1 MVFLFCSFSFAE
13 TTTTEY
19 PDLIETDVLCSEAD
33 SYPQSID
40 ILPRAISSSA
50 IESEALKLSGMT
62 IYNQGSY
69 TGSKWA
75 LANNGSETRNLKTA
89 GCFLFSFAH
98 AYQWVTGE
106 KTDDS
111 FLIELIGAC
120 KDPNGQRSHSGCTGH
135 SGSSGSGVKHY
146 IKLCS
151 NKVESYSIPS
161 ENLTSLRN
169 CFNAGAVV
177 IISGCGHIAT
187 AVEEK
192 TIGDVSYTHIIDSN
206 WGTFQRKGNLAYYVI
221 DGTKITEIKYKG
233 YPQYSTSN
241 YHGSHYWI
249 KTSDLFSTFAF
260 SAAIKAG
267 TETGK
272 IGDFSHVADIQVVV
286 TTRTDKG
293 ITEYKL
299 QDEPY
304 AAANTKSTVAP
315 GTDLTTT
322 GVYKNKYDNYW
333 LKFTDGTFLC
343 ANDVVRK
350 TQASEPTASG
360 LVYPK
365 GDLPYGEGFNLK
377 GTITSSSTMP
387 EVWAAVYKAGDSSF
401 TPVTALLTNVKT
413 VDILNSALNVGSK
426 GGIRFGSLAQDN
438 YHFTLWVYYY
448 AYRNVEKTSDNP
460 LYRVQKAFLADEPFS
475 VGGGNGSTV
484 EPEDTLVSK
493 ITISNIPNDPLYLD
507 DYWYLD
513 STVEPAT
520 AVNKTLKWSSSN
532 PSVISVDQEGRLEAI
547 AKGSATIT
555 ATATDGS
562 GVKASVTISC
572 IEVITAESLTVNTNY
587 VELEVGESERIIA
600 TITPS
605 NITFGPEWWSDDES
619 VATVSADGVITAV
632 GLGSTEI
639 RVSVES
645 WYAEPGHLFETV
657 WVDVIENRPVTS
669 ITLNT
674 TSISLDVGD
683 ATALTATI
691 SPSNATNKSVT
702 WSTSNSTVA
711 TVDNNGGV
719 TAKGPGT
726 ATIYAAANDGSGK
739 SDSCTVTVTQ
749 PVTGISLN
757 TSTLALNTNGTAN
770 LTATV
775 SPSNASNKTVT
786 WKSSDTTVA
795 TVDSNGKVTAKGPG
809 SATITATAADGSGK
823 KATCTV
829 TVTQL
834 VTGITLNPTSL
845 ALDVGASS
853 TLIATV
859 SPSNASNKAISWS
872 SGNTAVATVDSNG
885 KVTAKA
891 PGTAVITA
899 SAHDG
904 SGVYA
909 TCSVT
914 VTQPVMS
921 VTLDQ
926 HSAAMIVGDAIS
938 LTATVKPDNVSNK
951 AVTWSS
957 SNSSVAAVD
966 ANGTVT
972 AKTPGSAVITVAA
985 ADGSGCSD
993 ACTITVEQPVVSISL
1008 TPNSATMNVGD
1019 IVTVAAT
1026 ISPANASNKAVKWSS
1041 STPSVATVSANGTI
1055 NAVSWGTATIQCTAE
1070 DGYGARAGIS
1080 IIVSGDVMTNPDMVL
1095 PAATTLIE
1103 DEAFMGVAA
1112 TSVKLP
1118 DSLVTIGAR
1127 AFANCKQLTQVYI
1140 PRGVTS
1146 IHTTSFDGTSALVI
1160 YGYRNSYAEE
1170 YAAQYGYTF
1179 VQLDPVQVILPTE
1192 ITISG
1197 STVLNV
1203 NSTAQ
1208 LQAVVSPDNVT
1219 DDTVTWSSS
1228 DTSVAT
1234 VDQNG
1239 LVTAISKGYVAIT
1252 ATAKADP
1259 RITASWS
1266 MEVKQPVRKITIS
1279 GTTTVKE
1286 GATAQLTATVEP
1298 ADANCKAVTWTSS
1311 NTSVATV
1318 NSSGVVTAINAGT
1331 TVITATA
1338 TDGSNISGK
1347 VTITVSPAT
1356 FSVNFDANGGSCS
1369 TSSITATRNA
1379 PLGNL
1384 PTATRDYYRL
1394 DGWYT
1399 AKSDGSEVT
1408 ADTVYSTASNV
1419 TLYAHW
1425 TIHPESGWVLESQ
1438 VPAGAQITATS
1449 WSYTEST
1456 ESTSSTM
1463 SGWTPNGSYWKQTG
1477 TGSKQYASFPGGYD
1491 TSNVYY
1497 TTLDK
1502 SPYTASETATAKR
1515 EVVDEWAGYI
1525 YWHWMYSCTYT
1536 PSSTANRTIS
1546 TTKQWASAAGAS
1558 DDVYFQYFFAMAST
1572 VDCKSNST
1580 TSAYSRPSGLET
1592 WNCSSIIPSL
1602 TTEAQRTSKTSGLGT
1617 DRFYRFSYYTST
1629 YTDYEKVFKY
1639 YRVLEYQTS
1648 DPGNG
1653 ENITEKTKY
1662 VKYREK

>member
-1 MVFLFCSFSFAE
+1 MKKLA
-13 TTTTEY
+13 
-19 PDLIETDVLCSEAD
+19 LALVLCV
-33 SYPQSID
+33 
-40 ILPRAISSSA
+40 
-50 IESEALKLSGMT
+50 ALCLQFGIACAYEDFT
-62 IYNQGSY
+62 DPNQA
-69 TGSKWA
+69 W
-75 LANNGSETRNLKTA
+75 N
-89 GCFLFSFAH
+89 
-98 AYQWVTGE
+98 
-106 KTDDS
+106 
-111 FLIELIGAC
+111 FLIAEGIVDEMSAHSQTLENRIKSIIFDGTGKSDSQIG
-120 KDPNGQRSHSGCTGH
+120 GTYYGG
-135 SGSSGSGVKHY
+135 G
-146 IKLCS
+146 
-151 NKVESYSIPS
+151 
-161 ENLTSLRN
+161 
-169 CFNAGAVV
+169 
-177 IISGCGHIAT
+177 ISGTGQCWGYGNSVMSKLFGVTESNTNGAHVNGPGVLLTTKLRGDTAYSYQSFKAAGIPQRAAVLIRTAPDSHFSLSAGDGKGHTEILLYYDEQYA
-187 AVEEK
+187 
-192 TIGDVSYTHIIDSN
+192 
-206 WGTFQRKGNLAYYVI
+206 YVI
-221 DGTKITEIKYKG
+221 DGNNRGSVPRKQCLWRYTWAEWSKKQLTGKDPSRTIKYVIYISDSEFNKQ
-233 YPQYSTSN
+233 YP
-241 YHGSHYWI
+241 
-249 KTSDLFSTFAF
+249 D
-260 SAAIKAG
+260 AIAG
-267 TETGK
+267 
-272 IGDFSHVADIQVVV
+272 IGDFDIVADIEVVV

-304 AAANTKSTVAP
+304 AAATTDRTVAP

-333 LKFTDGTFLC
+333 LRFTDGTFLC
-343 ANDVVRK
+343 ANDVVLK
-350 TQASEPTASG
+350 TQVSAPTATG

-377 GTITSSSTMP
+377 GTITSNSTMP
-387 EVWAAVYKAGDSSF
+387 EVWAAVYKLGDSSF
-401 TPVTALLTNVKT
+401 TPVTASLTNVKT
-413 VDILNSALNVGSK
+413 VDIINSALNVGSK
-426 GGIRFGSLAQDN
+426 GGIRFGNLARDN

-448 AYRNVEKTSDNP
+448 AYRDVEETSDYP
-460 LYRVQKAFLADEPFS
+460 LYRVQKAFLVDEPFT
-475 VGGGNGSTV
+475 VGGGSDSTPV
-484 EPEDTLVSK
+484 TKVSITNVPDEPLWVG
-493 ITISNIPNDPLYLD
+493 

-513 STVEPAT
+513 ATVSPTTAT
-520 AVNKTLKWSSSN
+520 NLTLKWSSSN
-532 PSVISVDQEGRLEAI
+532 PSVISVDQEGRLESLAE
-547 AKGSATIT
+547 GSATIT
-555 ATATDGS
+555 AAATDGS

-572 IEVITAESLTVNTNY
+572 IEFVGAESLSLSTSYAQLLIGETQTV
-587 VELEVGESERIIA
+587 IA
-600 TITPS
+600 TVVPANVTYGVI
-605 NITFGPEWWSDDES
+605 WWSEDES
-619 VATVSADGVITAV
+619 VATVSENGVITGV
-632 GLGSTEI
+632 GEGSTQI
-639 RVSVES
+639 RAEVMSA
-645 WYAEPGHLFETV
+645 YAEPGTLFEYV
-657 WVDVIENRPVTS
+657 YVDVVDSRPITG
-669 ITLNT
+669 ITLTPNNVHMKTGEAT
-674 TSISLDVGD
+674 TL
-683 ATALTATI
+683 ALTI

-702 WSTSNSTVA
+702 WSTSNATVA
-711 TVDNNGGV
+711 TVDSSGKV

-739 SDSCTVTVTQ
+739 SASCAVTVTQ

-775 SPSNASNKTVT
+775 SPSNASNKAVT

-809 SATITATAADGSGK
+809 SATITVTAADGSGK

-853 TLIATV
+853 TLIASV
-859 SPSNASNKAISWS
+859 SPSNASNKAVSWS
-872 SGNTAVATVDSNG
+872 SGNTTVATVDSNG

-899 SAHDG
+899 SAQDG

-914 VTQPVMS
+914 VTQPVTS

-938 LTATVKPDNVSNK
+938 LTATVKPDNASNK

-972 AKTPGSAVITVAA
+972 AKNPGSAVITVAA

-993 ACTITVEQPVVSISL
+993 ACTITVKQPVVSISL

-1019 IVTVAAT
+1019 TVTVATT

-1041 STPSVATVSANGTI
+1041 SNPSVATVSANGTI

-1112 TSVKLP
+1112 TSVKFP

-1140 PRGVTS
+1140 PKSVTS
-1146 IHTTSFDGTSALVI
+1146 IHATSFDGTSSLVI

-1239 LVTAISKGYVAIT
+1239 LVTAISRGYVAIT
-1252 ATAKADP
+1252 ATATADP

-1266 MEVKQPVRKITIS
+1266 MEVKQPVTRITIS

-1356 FSVNFDANGGSCS
+1356 FSVSFDANGGSCS

-1384 PTATRDYYRL
+1384 PTATRDYYRF

-1399 AKSDGSEVT
+1399 AKSDGSKVT

-1425 TIHPESGWVLESQ
+1425 TINPESGWVLPSQ

-1449 WSYTEST
+1449 WSYTISEDST
-1456 ESTSSTM
+1456 EPDK
-1463 SGWTPNGSYWKQTG
+1463 SGWTPNGSYWRQTDS
-1477 TGSKQYASFPGGYD
+1477 TGSIQYASFPSGFD
-1491 TSNVYY
+1491 DSNVYY
-1497 TTLDK
+1497 ESIADLDEC
-1502 SPYTASETATAKR
+1502 PYIANETATTKR
-1515 EVVDEWAGYI
+1515 EVTNQWTGYI
-1525 YWHWMYSCTYT
+1525 YWHWMYSRTY
-1536 PSSTANRTIS
+1536 SSTSTEIRISSKKGAYNAKGEAGSGSEYYNYKNFYAIASSVDCPYLSNGYCCGAN
-1546 TTKQWASAAGAS
+1546 
-1558 DDVYFQYFFAMAST
+1558 MASYN
-1572 VDCKSNST
+1572 CK
-1580 TSAYSRPSGLET
+1580 
-1592 WNCSSIIPSL
+1592 SIIPSG
-1602 TTEAQRTSKTSGLGT
+1602 ADTSKIGT
-1617 DRFYRFSYYTST
+1617 IRFFRFSYYTCT